1 MSIDADALGQAL
13 VLLIVLDALVTA
25 ATWVVARRRTESP
38 GLVTACNFALGLFP
52 PFNLAAL
59 TLLAMLP
66 VPAGIGHDRNHHH
79 EAQGDVGQEDDL
91 RKR

>member
-13 VLLIVLDALVTA
+13 VLLIVLDALVAA

-66 VPAGIGHDRNHHH
+66 TRPAH
-79 EAQGDVGQEDDL
+79 
-91 RKR
+91 